1 MKGIRLLFIA
11 CLAPL
16 LFGTAVAD
24 NTQNSSRSSNRRTTS
39 TTTSGRERTNITTR
53 AANSTTT
60 PSRTT
65 TPQPVRDRTNTAT
78 RSVSNRT
85 NATPRNIQSR
95 TVATGAQLRNRATP
109 RGAITTR
116 ASTTRATGVK
126 KTNLGRNATTTNVVK
141 TPSREDI
148 MSRDTK
154 KCREVFYG
162 CMDEFCANKD
172 AQLKRCACSTRIN
185 EFHGLKENLEQVEDK
200 LLDFSQRLL
209 TVNMEAEDAA
219 ALNQATAGEL
229 AFSQADKSQ
238 SKQMLD
244 EIAKKLN
251 TSFDNSNFDQS
262 LNAISLSL
270 DMDAA
275 FDSIDPTAGAST
287 TTKSGTALYSAAL
300 PTCREMA
307 LEVCSPDELTIAEG
321 GYQMLIEQDCNT
333 VKKTYQTQS
342 DQARSKVF
350 ESSALLDM
358 SRLDIHQQRNSD
370 DILTC
375 KSKMLDM
382 LTNSTVCGENMEK
395 CLDTTGRYI
404 DPSTGDAILTTSL
417 ANLSQLIIRPTSSDT
432 TWSSNP
438 TNARYISFLNTKK
451 KFLEPAMEK
460 CQDIADTVW
469 TQFLDDALAQIKLAQ
484 DKKLEEIRQSCTT
497 LLAQCLDQAAD
508 SITDFDERALSIFGV
523 AADKTAK
530 AMCADIKT
538 SCTALFEAMDKKTD
552 TTGNETN
559 DWESG
564 VTEITNTKSYETILS
579 TCREVGRNCIIQSC
593 RSIEGNFALCT
604 NIDKSINRKAIINRR
619 ACWNEVME
627 CVANAGEKTIEQIME
642 QQGRNKLK
650 GYIYETLYQNRTP
663 YDNLCKSECDGPED
677 YEGPA
682 DHECRTCRLTEQIWG
697 NCEQIPS
704 HNITE
709 EGSTNRILVMTADS
723 ENETLLSWFARN
735 TGTANDAASCRDTSC
750 PPGYT
755 LQEES
760 QKCVSTE
767 HVTKD
772 GFTCDPNAIIG
783 AVKLTVKDGIKN
795 CCFTNTPLPNDP
807 ITPKKTNDWHYGENF
822 SSQYCCQGSTEVDN
836 IQQYLADFLFTGK
849 ELDDNFYK
857 NASINN
863 DSNGIGA
870 FCGKTNP
877 TNPTTRTA
885 VAEVKLNIIIDDKK
899 NTEETTF
906 ALICMGSGELTNK
919 TPTPKPDFPSGQNI
933 NCDGTYVLVS
943 ENGLVVD
950 PFTVFGTST
959 TLTTPIVETYY
970 YKGYASSPGNKC
982 VLKKTDDNNT
992 LAWIA
997 TYTENNETKTDVCAP
1012 ATNGWQVTYNITPQS
1027 INNN

>member
-24 NTQNSSRSSNRRTTS
+24 NTQNSSRSTNRRTTS

-229 AFSQADKSQ
+229 AFAQADKSQ

-497 LLAQCLDQAAD
+497 LLAQCLDQATD

-538 SCTALFEAMDKKTD
+538 SCTALFEATDKKTD
-552 TTGNETN
+552 TTGNKTN

-627 CVANAGEKTIEQIME
+627 CVANAGEKTIEQIMV
-642 QQGRNKLK
+642 QQKRNDPD
-650 GYIYETLYQNRTP
+650 GHIYETLYPNKTDP
-663 YDNLCKSECDGPED
+663 SDKLCESECSKES
-677 YEGPA
+677 A

-697 NCEQIPS
+697 NCEQIPGYD
-704 HNITE
+704 ITE
-709 EGSTNRILVMTADS
+709 EGTTNRILVMTADS

-735 TGTANDAASCRDTSC
+735 TGTANDTGSCRDTTC

-772 GFTCDPNAIIG
+772 GFTCDPNAIDG
-783 AVKLTVKDGIKN
+783 AVKLNVKDGTKN
-795 CCFTNTPLPNDP
+795 CCFTNIPLPKDP
-807 ITPKKTNDWHYGENF
+807 ITPKKTNYWHYGGDKF
-822 SSQYCCQGSTEVDN
+822 SSQYCCQGPNGIGRVNN
-836 IQQYLADFLFTGK
+836 ITQTSGFLFNDKILGNSGK
-849 ELDDNFYK
+849 DFYNQTDTK
-857 NASINN
+857 IDTNS
-863 DSNGIGA
+863 GIGA
-870 FCGKTNP
+870 FCGENTSTAEAEETNP
-877 TNPTTRTA
+877 TA
-885 VAEVKLNIIIDDKK
+885 VAEVKLNIIIDNK
-899 NTEETTF
+899 NNVEETTF
-906 ALICMGSGELTNK
+906 ALICMGSVGFNTPITN
-919 TPTPKPDFPSGQNI
+919 FPSGQKI
-933 NCDGTYVLVS
+933 NCNDTYVLVS

-959 TLTTPIVETYY
+959 IPIVETYY

-982 VLKKTDDNNT
+982 VLKKTNGNT

-1012 ATNGWQVTYNITPQS
+1012 ATKGWQVTYNIT
-1027 INNN
+1027 NNN